1 MEEIKGEKE
10 LKQLTEEDMIKLQL
24 NLGQRIKLRRYIN
37 FLQEKEITITITEK
51 SSDDET
57 LKFLKNEL
65 NFIYKM

>member
-1 MEEIKGEKE
+1 
-10 LKQLTEEDMIKLQL
+10 MIKLQL

>member
-1 MEEIKGEKE
+1 
-10 LKQLTEEDMIKLQL
+10 MIKSQL

-57 LKFLKNEL
+57 LKFLKNEF